1 MAKPRASVPGE
12 TAAVIEREALALFHA
27 KGFHATSIREIASA
41 AGIVPA
47 TLFYHFAVKE
57 DILLRIMHRS
67 IDSTIER
74 VEAARATGVDP
85 TTRLAAVVDA
95 LVRAHTALQ
104 MQSLVNNTELRSL
117 RPETAREV
125 VAKRHALGGIVE
137 ALVDEGCEAGLFH
150 VECPRDAA
158 NAIVTMITSIAVWYR
173 PQKGP
178 TPDQISAS
186 YVIYALRIV
195 GDASAA

>member
-12 TAAVIEREALALFHA
+12 TAAIIEREALNLFHA
-27 KGFHATSIREIASA
+27 KGFHATSIREIATA

-57 DILLRIMHRS
+57 EILLRIMHRS

-95 LVRAHTALQ
+95 LVHAHTALQ

-117 RPETAREV
+117 RPEAAEDV
-125 VAKRHALGGIVE
+125 LVKRRALAHIVE
-137 ALVDEGCEAGLFH
+137 RLVEEGCEGGVFH
-150 VECPRDAA
+150 VESPKEAA
-158 NAIVTMITSIAVWYR
+158 NAVVTMITSIATWYR
-173 PQKGP
+173 PQKGR
-178 TPDQISAS
+178 TPEEISAS
-186 YVIYALRIV
+186 YVVYALRIV
-195 GDASAA
+195 GDRS

>member
-12 TAAVIEREALALFHA
+12 TAAVIEREALNLFHA

-74 VEAARATGVDP
+74 VEAARATGVDS

-95 LVRAHTALQ
+95 LVHAHTALQ

-117 RPETAREV
+117 RPEAAREV
-125 VAKRHALGGIVE
+125 VAKRSALARIVE
-137 ALVDEGCEAGLFH
+137 RIVEEGCECGVFH
-150 VECPRDAA
+150 VERPKEAA
-158 NAIVTMITSIAVWYR
+158 NAIVTMVTSIATWYR
-173 PQKGP
+173 PQKSRRP
-178 TPDQISAS
+178 EQISAA
-186 YVIYALRIV
+186 YVTYSLRIV
-195 GDASAA
+195 GVASVA